1 MLRVLFQRHLVLL
14 RSDFKRCC
22 KSKISLAILFI
33 AKRLC
38 LQHVILI
45 KLSNVKE
52 ILFLWLKSKRRLFI
66 FQLWLLFIKVSCC
79 FIRQRKDF

>member
-14 RSDFKRCC
+14 SSDFKRCC
-22 KSKISLAILFI
+22 KSKISLEMLFI

-38 LQHVILI
+38 LQQVILI
-45 KLSNVKE
+45 KLSDVKK
-52 ILFLWLKSKRRLFI
+52 ILFLWLKSKKRLFI
-66 FQLWLLFIKVSCC
+66 FQLWLLFINVNCC